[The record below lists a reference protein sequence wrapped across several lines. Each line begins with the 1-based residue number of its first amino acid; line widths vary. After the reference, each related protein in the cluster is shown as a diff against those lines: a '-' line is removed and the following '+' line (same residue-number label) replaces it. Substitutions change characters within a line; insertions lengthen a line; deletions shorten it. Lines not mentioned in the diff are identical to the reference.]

1 MQNKKIT
8 AHNTA
13 QTTTAIGARGLAFR

>member
-8 AHNTA
+8 AHNTD